1 MNHKALVLFAGG
13 QDAAT
18 CLARALECR
27 TQVLAEPHRQVP
39 ACVQHTSH

>member
-1 MNHKALVLFAGG
+1 MNHKALVLFFGG

-27 TQVLAEPHRQVP
+27 TQVLAELRRQVS
-39 ACVQHTSH
+39 ACVQQASH